1 MGEYKN
7 PVPSIDDEQVG
18 KEFLIRFTFEDYV
31 SMKEAVEG
39 INQYLQKH
47 NGIIN
52 EKSVRF
58 AGDVKLRLAAPEE
71 NGRII

>member
-1 MGEYKN
+1 MAYKN
-7 PVPSIDDEQVG
+7 PIPSIEDEQVG

-39 INQYLQKH
+39 INQYLENHSGKVD
-47 NGIIN
+47 
-52 EKSVRF
+52 EKGVRF
-58 AGDVKLRLAAPEE
+58 AGNVRLRLAAPEE